1 MPICPADHF
10 SVRVDFCD
18 VCGMRIGATP
28 LPPAAAADPPAE
40 SCPQCGTARLG
51 QFCEACGFDFASGQV
66 QTSWAFRPAA
76 LVPDARVPDGVAAGR
91 AVPDGAVLG
100 SAGVDGVVR
109 GRAVP
114 GDAAPVRGDASAGSG
129 QAHGSGSFGRT
140 RWIAVAA
147 ADRGYFDSVSA
158 AGGPEVA
165 MIQFPRYCPE
175 RRFRLTGR
183 EMRIGRRSTSR
194 GIDPEI
200 DLTGPPTDP
209 GVSHL
214 QAVLLAEPDG
224 GWAVLDPGSANGTL
238 VNGSE
243 IAAGERVPL
252 REGDHIYVG
261 AWTVLAIRAG

>member
-10 SVRVDFCD
+10 SVRDDFCD

-28 LPPAAAADPPAE
+28 SPAAAADPAE

-51 QFCEACGFDFASGQV
+51 QFCEACGFDFASGQI
-66 QTSWAFRPAA
+66 QPSWAFHPAA
-76 LVPDARVPDGVAAGR
+76 LVPDARVPDSSAASR
-91 AVPDGAVLG
+91 AVPDGAILG
-100 SAGVDGVVR
+100 SAGVDGAVL
-109 GRAVP
+109 GRT
-114 GDAAPVRGDASAGSG
+114 AAGDASTGSG
-129 QAHGSGSFGRT
+129 EARGSGSFGRA
-140 RWIAVAA
+140 RWITVAA
-147 ADRGYFDSVSA
+147 ADRGYFESVIA
-158 AGGPEVA
+158 AGGPDVA
-165 MIQFPRYCPE
+165 TVEFPRYCPE

-214 QAVLLAEPDG
+214 HAVLLAEPDG
-224 GWAVLDPGSANGTL
+224 GWAVLDPGSANGTM
-238 VNGSE
+238 VNGRE

-252 REGDHIYVG
+252 RDGDRIYVG
-261 AWTVLAIRAG
+261 AWTVLTIRAG